1 MAKNRGSGFLAVPDE
16 LNRFFEEVFSRTD
29 VRISVKTRTGV
40 ENNENWENILKIY
53 NDYPISE
60 LIIHPRCCKDGYGG
74 KPNIEDFKKAVLIS
88 RHSLCYNG
96 DINSVEDCNVI
107 TKEFP
112 TVDKIMCGRGI
123 LMNPGL
129 FSEIKG
135 GSKASPETLYN
146 FANDLYKGYK
156 EIMSGDRNVL
166 FKLKEFWI
174 YFSKNFEEPD
184 KVLKMV
190 RKADTCIQYEVA
202 VGRIFGI

>member
-1 MAKNRGSGFLAVPDE
+1 
-16 LNRFFEEVFSRTD
+16 
-29 VRISVKTRTGV
+29 
-40 ENNENWENILKIY
+40 
-53 NDYPISE
+53 
-60 LIIHPRCCKDGYGG
+60 
-74 KPNIEDFKKAVLIS
+74 
-88 RHSLCYNG
+88 
-96 DINSVEDCNVI
+96 
-107 TKEFP
+107 
-112 TVDKIMCGRGI
+112 MCSSD
-123 LMNPGL
+123 L
-129 FSEIKG
+129 
-135 GSKASPETLYN
+135 ETLYN